1 MARAERLGGEVA
13 SFQASPLAVCEI
25 LAGARTIA
33 FDRAGDGSTRI
44 TYTADFK
51 LKGVLRLAE
60 PFLGGTFKTLAL
72 KALAGL
78 AAKLGAER

>member
-1 MARAERLGGEVA
+1 M
-13 SFQASPLAVCEI
+13 AVCEI

-51 LKGVLRLAE
+51 LKEVLRLAE
-60 PFLGGTFKTLAL
+60 PFLGGTFKTLAPE
-72 KALAGL
+72 
-78 AAKLGAER
+78 GARRPRCETRRRTVESRLEGA

>member
-1 MARAERLGGEVA
+1 MVVTEVIEV
-13 SFQASPLAVCEI
+13 P
-25 LAGARTIA
+25 R
-33 FDRAGDGSTRI
+33 
-44 TYTADFK
+44 ADFK

>member
-1 MARAERLGGEVA
+1 MGEEA

-33 FDRAGDGSTRI
+33 FDRAGDGSARI
-44 TYTADFK
+44 TYTADVK

-72 KALAGL
+72 KVLAGL

>member
-1 MARAERLGGEVA
+1 MGEGA
-13 SFQASPLAVCEI
+13 SVQASPLAVCYI
-25 LAGARTIA
+25 RVGARTIA

-78 AAKLGAER
+78 AAKLGAKR